1 MKLSVHQP
9 WDPLKLCIVGRTY
22 SPEFY
27 QFITDPRARSVM
39 ERIASE
45 CEEDYQKLI
54 SLLESFNV
62 EVVRPELSD
71 DYTQYQNPNGQ
82 LAPPPMCPRDYLA
95 MIGEDFYVETNQI
108 LVSWDYLKGWTW
120 PDKPTLA
127 KDIPLEIQQDC
138 ATLNV
143 HDLHDRRQEYQ
154 TIIDRVSASNRVIFN
169 KDKNLNTAMI
179 ARVGKDLY
187 FGTESL
193 KDNLVELQKKYQG
206 YFPDY
211 RCHMVNT
218 GGHLD
223 GTFAVVAPGL
233 VISSQEIHNFHEL
246 FPDWEIVYVPY
257 SQLGTVQ
264 GFSRIKQQNAGKW
277 WVPGE
282 EENTAFTEFV
292 SCWINNW
299 VGYVEETLFDVN
311 LLVIDPKNVAVSG
324 HNETVFRALDRY
336 GITPHIVNFRHR
348 FFWDGG
354 LHCITSDLHREG
366 TLNNYFPKRG

>member
-1 MKLSVHQP
+1 MTLSVHQP

-27 QFITDPRARSVM
+27 QFIPDPQARTVM
-39 ERIASE
+39 ERIARE

-54 SLLESFNV
+54 SLLESFDV
-62 EVVRPELSD
+62 EVVRPELSN
-71 DYTQYQNPNGQ
+71 DYTLYQNPNGK
-82 LAPPPMCPRDYLA
+82 LAAPPMCPRDYLA
-95 MIGEDFYVETNQI
+95 MIGKDFYVETNTI
-108 LVSWDYLKGWTW
+108 LASWDHIKGWSW
-120 PDKPTLA
+120 PGRPGHT
-127 KDIPLEIQQDC
+127 KDIPEEIVKEC
-138 ATLNV
+138 AELGLY
-143 HDLHDRRQEYQ
+143 DLHDRTQEYSQ
-154 TIIDRVSASNRVIFN
+154 IINRVAASNNTIFN
-169 KDKNLNTAMI
+169 KDKHLNTAMI
-179 ARVGKDLY
+179 ARVGRDLY

-193 KDNLVELQKKYQG
+193 RDNMPELQKKYQS

-233 VISSQEIHNFHEL
+233 VVSSMEILNFYEL
-246 FPDWEIVYVPY
+246 FPGWEIVYVPY
-257 SQLGTVQ
+257 SSLGTVAEFEQ
-264 GFSRIKQQNAGKW
+264 IKQKNAGKW

-292 SCWINNW
+292 SNWIDNW

-324 HNETVFRALDRY
+324 YNESVFCAFERY

-354 LHCITSDLHREG
+354 LHCITSDLHRVGEQQD
-366 TLNNYFPKRG
+366 YFPQRG